1 MKCNNTVNKAAA
13 MANPTTGNIY
23 EKSSKYFAHKNE
35 MDNDDFMPKG
45 YFNIDKR
52 SKNSY
57 SWMSNSAIK
66 SQPRN
71 LLILLEKPAPL
82 NPYSWHYMMKKK
94 DQIILRN
101 PYSWMNNHN
110 N

>member
-1 MKCNNTVNKAAA
+1 MK
-13 MANPTTGNIY
+13 I
-23 EKSSKYFAHKNE
+23 
-35 MDNDDFMPKG
+35 
-45 YFNIDKR
+45 
-52 SKNSY
+52 
-57 SWMSNSAIK
+57 AIK